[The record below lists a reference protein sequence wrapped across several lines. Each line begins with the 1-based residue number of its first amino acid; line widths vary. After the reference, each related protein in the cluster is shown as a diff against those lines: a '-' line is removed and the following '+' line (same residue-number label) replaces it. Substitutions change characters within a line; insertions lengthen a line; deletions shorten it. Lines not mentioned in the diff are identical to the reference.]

1 VEVRQIETQIEYQ
14 SIGLNKDKIEELKNK
29 NKKYYDKIKTPMI
42 KFDFSSVRENLVEC
56 EEALKETT
64 DEEDKYNILMSYI
77 TIFEEF
83 INSFDQNN
91 FDNETMLDK
100 YYIFI
105 KQLFESY
112 AKVLGITQN
121 FESIEENKN
130 NIKNN
135 IKNYLKI
142 FALKSSG
149 YLNNLLDI
157 LEKSSKK
164 TTFFEIV
171 VFAME
176 QKNIN
181 GKKCLEERKQFCRY
195 NSLIFFESTY
205 SLYNKY
211 IINFNKIAMCSNENK
226 DKCKEQLK
234 LCLIY
239 IDEVKTG
246 SILLLEDS
254 IRQGIL
260 IKSNNTGF
268 TKSAIASN
276 FLIKR
281 KQKKMKLY
289 FKIMKKY

>member
-1 VEVRQIETQIEYQ
+1 
-14 SIGLNKDKIEELKNK
+14 
-29 NKKYYDKIKTPMI
+29 MI

-56 EEALKETT
+56 EEALKETN

-91 FDNETMLDK
+91 FDNETMLEK

-112 AKVLGITQN
+112 AKVLSITQN

-164 TTFFEIV
+164 
-171 VFAME
+171 
-176 QKNIN
+176 
-181 GKKCLEERKQFCRY
+181 
-195 NSLIFFESTY
+195 IFF
-205 SLYNKY
+205 
-211 IINFNKIAMCSNENK
+211 
-226 DKCKEQLK
+226 LK
-234 LCLIY
+234 
-239 IDEVKTG
+239 
-246 SILLLEDS
+246 
-254 IRQGIL
+254 
-260 IKSNNTGF
+260 
-268 TKSAIASN
+268 
-276 FLIKR
+276 
-281 KQKKMKLY
+281 
-289 FKIMKKY
+289 